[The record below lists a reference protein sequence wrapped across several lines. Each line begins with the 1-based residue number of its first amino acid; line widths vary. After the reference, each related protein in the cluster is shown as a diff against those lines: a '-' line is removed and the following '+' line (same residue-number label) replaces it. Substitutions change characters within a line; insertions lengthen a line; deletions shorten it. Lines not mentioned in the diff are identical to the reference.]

1 MWVKIVDPVKGNNVK
16 SLGNLVG
23 YVSQI
28 MFTQFAAEV
37 YVICSDLAHILS
49 SWAVLGLMLTH
60 YK

>member
-37 YVICSDLAHILS
+37 YVIAQIWRTFSAHEQC
-49 SWAVLGLMLTH
+49 WG
-60 YK
+60 